1 MRLFLSTLLGAV
13 LFACSSDN
21 PLAERVANLEQE
33 FSEMKAAQEE
43 ERLSLLARLD
53 ALAVTAD
60 NAEEIVA
67 VRAKL
72 NHTSLTQSELT
83 TLGNSVAELEAQ
95 IGDWSGVVSSL
106 QRSVYAVLALIWNP
120 SYSEDDDFFAFV
132 GTGFAVDSGTLV
144 TNGHVIDA
152 LIEWDDYIEDF
163 NRTDGTE
170 WISSWVVVQNLTTS
184 LSEGSNFF
192 FLEYYWHHPEWDGDT
207 SSPDIG
213 LLYVWEGGY
222 ISRRVPLATS
232 NEARRLKVGAPI
244 ATLGF
249 PGELEG
255 GDDWS
260 SLYPIATFKDG
271 TISALRPRFEGQ
283 SYTAPRDTY
292 IVQHNLDLSGGTSGS
307 PIFDASGKVVA
318 INNAGID
325 ADFSGMGDGDWPQIS
340 QAALGFGIRAD
351 KIRELLNEAGI
362 AAKPTVPANLDND
375 ELTNRLKGRD
385 IRSLDIVT
393 TREGLAERL
402 AGME

>member
-1 MRLFLSTLLGAV
+1 MRLFFSALLSAV
-13 LFACSSDN
+13 FFACGDN
-21 PLAERVANLEQE
+21 PLLERVDELEQRLDE
-33 FSEMKAAQEE
+33 VETAQEE
-43 ERLSLLARLD
+43 DRLSLLARLD

-60 NAEEIVA
+60 NAEEIGA

-95 IGDWSGVVSSL
+95 IGDWSGVVSSME
-106 QRSVYAVLALIWNP
+106 RSVYAVLALIWNP
-120 SYSEDDDFFAFV
+120 SYSEDDDFFVFV
-132 GTGFAVDSGTLV
+132 GTGFAVDSETLV
-144 TNGHVIDA
+144 SNGHVIDA
-152 LIEWDDYIEDF
+152 LIEWNDIVEDF
-163 NRTDGTE
+163 NRTDETE

-192 FLEYYWHHPEWDGDT
+192 YLQYYWQHPEWDGDT

-213 LLYVWEGGY
+213 LLYIWEGGY
-222 ISRRVPLATS
+222 ISRRITLATS
-232 NEARRLKVGAPI
+232 SAARRLKVGAPI

-271 TISALRPRFEGQ
+271 TISALRPRFENQ
-283 SYTAPRDTY
+283 SYSAPRDTY

-325 ADFSGMGDGDWPQIS
+325 ADFTGMGGGDWPRIS

-351 KIRELLNEAGI
+351 KIHELLDEAGV
-362 AAKPTVPANLDND
+362 AAKPTAPANLDND
-375 ELTNRLKGRD
+375 KLINRLEGRD
-385 IRSLDIVT
+385 ISSLDIVT

-402 AGME
+402 AGMQ